1 MDKSLEKAA
10 ADGKIL
16 PKGLT
21 AADSAEYIGLLAIYR
36 LFRAGLM
43 DKETAKRQKEALR
56 YNCTKLRSEAEFLSR
71 EALALE
77 ERITA
82 ATEAYTDDKNL
93 DTAEELYRAFYHLP
107 PKR

>member
-21 AADSAEYIGLLAIYR
+21 AADSAEYIGLAAIYR

-56 YNCTKLRSEAEFLSR
+56 YNCTLLRSKAEFLSR
-71 EALALE
+71 ESLALE

-82 ATEAYTDDKNL
+82 ATEAYTADKNL

>member
-21 AADSAEYIGLLAIYR
+21 AADSAEYIGLVDSSAHLDR
-36 LFRAGLM
+36 
-43 DKETAKRQKEALR
+43 TAPGTHVQPQ
-56 YNCTKLRSEAEFLSR
+56 LRSEAEFLSR
-71 EALALE
+71 ESLALE

-82 ATEAYTDDKNL
+82 ATEAYTADKNL